1 MSKHLESC
9 SICSNELAKFK
20 LKVIEAQV
28 YIPKTIMDKDLRQSF
43 EREVVELFRVMNLN
57 ERQALKQN
65 VKNSFRFI
73 DRMGIEFI
81 KNLASKNMLKFYFL
95 GMVLFF
101 GLKHIL

>member
-73 DRMGIEFI
+73 DRMGI
-81 KNLASKNMLKFYFL
+81 
-95 GMVLFF
+95 
-101 GLKHIL
+101 